1 MPLVVELRNVND
13 GSPLGGAWVSF
24 TVIAGGGSLSAT
36 GVLTD
41 DSGRAGT
48 VFTLGPYRGTNT
60 VEVSAL
66 GYTATFNAV
75 AGSPVNLPD
84 PLLRAVI
91 EKTLHKVSGEP
102 ISQAEMA
109 TLTYTE
115 RGSWS
120 LGISDLTGL
129 EFAINFTH
137 LDLNDNSLTD
147 ISALAEL
154 TMLTQLAL
162 GNNSIA
168 DISPLAGLTTLEW
181 LVLNNNSVSDISAL
195 AGLTKL
201 TDLALGTNSIADI
214 SPLAESIALE
224 QLLLG
229 NNAISNISPVSEL
242 ANLKLVYLEDNNIKD
257 ISPLTGLVHLKAVRL
272 AGNSV
277 SDLSPLVKNQGL
289 GDGTEID
296 VRKNPLSY
304 PSIHVHI
311 PNLAGE
317 RR

>member
-1 MPLVVELRNVND
+1 MEASVQ
-13 GSPLGGAWVSF
+13 
-24 TVIAGGGSLSAT
+24 T

-66 GYTATFNAV
+66 GYSATFNAV

-91 EKTLHKVSGEP
+91 EKTLDKVSGEP

-147 ISALAEL
+147 ISAPGGTYHADAARPWQQFNCGYITISGINRSGTAFAWEQRNIQHLARFGIG
-154 TMLTQLAL
+154 QLEV
-162 GNNSIA
+162 
-168 DISPLAGLTTLEW
+168 GL
-181 LVLNNNSVSDISAL
+181 S
-195 AGLTKL
+195 
-201 TDLALGTNSIADI
+201 
-214 SPLAESIALE
+214 
-224 QLLLG
+224 
-229 NNAISNISPVSEL
+229 
-242 ANLKLVYLEDNNIKD
+242 
-257 ISPLTGLVHLKAVRL
+257 
-272 AGNSV
+272 
-277 SDLSPLVKNQGL
+277 
-289 GDGTEID
+289 
-296 VRKNPLSY
+296 
-304 PSIHVHI
+304 
-311 PNLAGE
+311 
-317 RR
+317 